1 MKKTVERVVE
11 FLKQQGFCPDVD
23 EENGNILFKY
33 QMNTFIYFNNEE
45 DEDFFQ
51 MGMPQIYDV
60 TEENRELVLEAAN
73 KTCLNIKVIKACVVD
88 ESVWI
93 IFENLLDSSPEVKDI
108 LPRALSIMQAAQQEF
123 YKNMS

>member
-1 MKKTVERVVE
+1 
-11 FLKQQGFCPDVD
+11 
-23 EENGNILFKY
+23 
-33 QMNTFIYFNNEE
+33 
-45 DEDFFQ
+45 